1 MHATSH
7 SSARPAAPEI
17 IPVRPAAGSDHSAGT
32 AGRDLLR
39 RTLGRFTPSRRTLGL
54 YHPSRRT
61 LGRTQPSRRTL
72 GRTEP

>member
-7 SSARPAAPEI
+7 SSAKPAATVI
-17 IPVRPAAGSDHSAGT
+17 IPVRPATDADHT
-32 AGRDLLR
+32 ASTATRGLLR
-39 RTLGRFTPSRRTLGL
+39 RTLGQ